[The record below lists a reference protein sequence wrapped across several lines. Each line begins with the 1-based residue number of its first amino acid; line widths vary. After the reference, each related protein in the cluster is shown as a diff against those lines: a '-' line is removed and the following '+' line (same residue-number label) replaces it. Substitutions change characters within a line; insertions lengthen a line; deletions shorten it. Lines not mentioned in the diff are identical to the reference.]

1 MGNVCACAYVVHVCE
16 CGKILI
22 YSIAWYFG
30 VSIECTRTGTGP
42 QNECSEIQPLRPTV
56 TSVGRAGREENENFL
71 KYVDRVLPG
80 ATETDLG
87 LDFTPTPAQGQ
98 MIPTTINYTLIHSEA
113 LNETVFILIPLKNIE
128 FNENVK
134 K

>member
-1 MGNVCACAYVVHVCE
+1 M
-16 CGKILI
+16 
-22 YSIAWYFG
+22 
-30 VSIECTRTGTGP
+30 
-42 QNECSEIQPLRPTV
+42 
-56 TSVGRAGREENENFL
+56 GRAGREENENFL
-71 KYVDRVLPG
+71 KYVDRALPG

-98 MIPTTINYTLIHSEA
+98 MIPTTINYTLIHSGA
-113 LNETVFILIPLKNIE
+113 PNETVFILIPLKNIE